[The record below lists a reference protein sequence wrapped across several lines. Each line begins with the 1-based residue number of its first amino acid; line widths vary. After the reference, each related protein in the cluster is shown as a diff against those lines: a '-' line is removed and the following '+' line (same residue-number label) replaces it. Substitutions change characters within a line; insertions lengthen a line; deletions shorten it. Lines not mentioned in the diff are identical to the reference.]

1 MVDANPT
8 TATGSTGHEYQAN
21 MAFEAA
27 GTTTVGLATLP
38 EIPGSVAVLNLV
50 TRGHGNVLHFS
61 HVAADMVLLT
71 GTEMH
76 DCISEL
82 LRETL

>member
-8 TATGSTGHEYQAN
+8 TATGSTGHEYQGN

-27 GTTTVGLATLP
+27 GTTTVGLATL
-38 EIPGSVAVLNLV
+38 PGSVAVLNLV

-82 LRETL
+82 FRETL